1 MRVHF
6 ISFLLLQLICLNL
19 TVDLGT
25 YYKEYIESF
34 GYKLEENPVITD
46 DGYILSLWHLNPKF
60 PNGKTV
66 FFQHGFTCTA
76 WIFFHLGENSLPFY
90 LLKEGYDI
98 WLANNRGSYFS
109 PGHISKD
116 PKDPKSGYNNYSM
129 DDFVASDMPAMV
141 KYIKE
146 RTGAKK
152 MTFIGHSQGTTLFLM
167 AMMHDPI
174 FTEESFDNF
183 ISLGTVPNLAH
194 SKFLPIDILD
204 MIYDLLRRA
213 TFLQALNLPELLR
226 ELLATLAKEHPKVF
240 GKIFDTLA
248 SIYPSGRMDY
258 INIYNL
264 LYYFP
269 GGISKINLFHWS
281 QIHQMKK
288 LVYYNPNFHEEKT
301 AKEYNLENLKKW
313 KIKSLVTRSDDDSF
327 GSYQDVTDFYDAV
340 EDKSVIKLLELTSYG
355 HLDVLFA
362 ESAINDIF
370 KPIIEFIK

>member
-1 MRVHF
+1 MRVQF

-313 KIKSLVTRSDDDSF
+313 KIKSLVTRSDDDTF
-327 GSYQDVTDFYDAV
+327 GSYQDVTDFYDTV

>member
-1 MRVHF
+1 MRVQF

-46 DGYILSLWHLNPKF
+46 DGYILSLWHLNPKV

-66 FFQHGFTCTA
+66 FFQHGFTCSA

-98 WLANNRGSYFS
+98 WLANNRGNYFS
-109 PGHISKD
+109 PGHASKD

-167 AMMHDPI
+167 SVMHDPI

-194 SKFLPIDILD
+194 TKFLPIDILD
-204 MIYDLLRRA
+204 MIYDLLRKA

-226 ELLATLAKEHPKVF
+226 ELLATLAKEHPKIF
-240 GKIFDTLA
+240 GKIFDVLV
-248 SIYPSGRMDY
+248 SIRPSGRMDY

>member
-313 KIKSLVTRSDDDSF
+313 KIKSLVTRSDDDTF

-340 EDKSVIKLLELTSYG
+340 EDKSVIKLIELTSYG
-355 HLDVLFA
+355 HLDVIFA

-370 KPIIEFIK
+370 EPIIEFIK

>member
-1 MRVHF
+1 MRVQF

-313 KIKSLVTRSDDDSF
+313 KIKSLVTRSDDDTF

-340 EDKSVIKLLELTSYG
+340 EDKSVIKLIELTSYG

>member
-313 KIKSLVTRSDDDSF
+313 KIKSLVTRSDDDTF
-327 GSYQDVTDFYDAV
+327 GSYQDVTDFYDVV

>member
-313 KIKSLVTRSDDDSF
+313 KIKSLVTRSDDDTF

-340 EDKSVIKLLELTSYG
+340 EDKSVIKLIELTSYG

-370 KPIIEFIK
+370 EPIIEFIK

>member
-1 MRVHF
+1 MRVQF

-46 DGYILSLWHLNPKF
+46 DGYILSLWHLNPKV

-313 KIKSLVTRSDDDSF
+313 KIKSLVTRSDDDTF

>member
-34 GYKLEENPVITD
+34 GYKLEENQVITD

-66 FFQHGFTCTA
+66 FFQHGFTCSA

-313 KIKSLVTRSDDDSF
+313 KIKSLVTRSDDDTF

-340 EDKSVIKLLELTSYG
+340 EDKSVIKLIELTSYG

-370 KPIIEFIK
+370 EPIIEFIK

>member
-313 KIKSLVTRSDDDSF
+313 KIKSLFTRSDDDTF

-340 EDKSVIKLLELTSYG
+340 EDKSVIKLIELTSYG
-355 HLDVLFA
+355 HLDVIFA

-370 KPIIEFIK
+370 EPIIEFIK

>member
-1 MRVHF
+1 MRVQF

-204 MIYDLLRRA
+204 MIYELLRKA

-313 KIKSLVTRSDDDSF
+313 KIKSLVTRSDDDTF

>member
-258 INIYNL
+258 IYIYNL

-313 KIKSLVTRSDDDSF
+313 KIKSLVTRSDDDTF

>member
-1 MRVHF
+1 MRVQF

-167 AMMHDPI
+167 AVMHDPI

-313 KIKSLVTRSDDDSF
+313 KIKSLVTRSDDDTF

>member
-6 ISFLLLQLICLNL
+6 ISFLPLQLICLNL
-19 TVDLGT
+19 TVDIGT

-313 KIKSLVTRSDDDSF
+313 KIKSLVTRSDDDTF

-340 EDKSVIKLLELTSYG
+340 EDKSVIKLIELTSYG

>member
-1 MRVHF
+1 MRVRF

-313 KIKSLVTRSDDDSF
+313 KIKSLVTRSDDDTF

>member
-313 KIKSLVTRSDDDSF
+313 KIKSLVTRSDDDTF

-370 KPIIEFIK
+370 EPIIEFIK

>member
-167 AMMHDPI
+167 AVMHDPI

-313 KIKSLVTRSDDDSF
+313 KIKSLVTRSDDDTF

>member
-1 MRVHF
+1 MRVQF

-313 KIKSLVTRSDDDSF
+313 KIKSLVTRSDDDTF

-362 ESAINDIF
+362 ESAINDIV

>member
-288 LVYYNPNFHEEKT
+288 LVYYNPNFYEEKT

-313 KIKSLVTRSDDDSF
+313 KIKSLVTRSDDDTF

>member
-167 AMMHDPI
+167 AMMHDSI

-313 KIKSLVTRSDDDSF
+313 KIKSLVTRSDDDTF

>member
-313 KIKSLVTRSDDDSF
+313 KIKSLVTRSDDDTF

-340 EDKSVIKLLELTSYG
+340 EDKSVIKLIELTSYG

>member
-46 DGYILSLWHLNPKF
+46 DGYILSLWHLHPKF

-313 KIKSLVTRSDDDSF
+313 KIKSLVTRSDDDTF

>member
-1 MRVHF
+1 
-6 ISFLLLQLICLNL
+6 LICLNL

-226 ELLATLAKEHPKVF
+226 ELLATLAKEHPKIF
-240 GKIFDTLA
+240 GKIFQNSKFSRNVRDLFSSEFTQ
-248 SIYPSGRMDY
+248 Y
-258 INIYNL
+258 YNKNRL
-264 LYYFP
+264 NTKLKSL
-269 GGISKINLFHWS
+269 ISK
-281 QIHQMKK
+281 
-288 LVYYNPNFHEEKT
+288 E
-301 AKEYNLENLKKW
+301 
-313 KIKSLVTRSDDDSF
+313 KSLN
-327 GSYQDVTDFYDAV
+327 
-340 EDKSVIKLLELTSYG
+340 KK
-355 HLDVLFA
+355 
-362 ESAINDIF
+362 
-370 KPIIEFIK
+370 

>member
-1 MRVHF
+1 MRVQF

-313 KIKSLVTRSDDDSF
+313 KIKSLVTRSDDDTF

>member
-1 MRVHF
+1 MRVQF

-60 PNGKTV
+60 SNGKTV

-313 KIKSLVTRSDDDSF
+313 KIKSLVTRSDDDTF

-340 EDKSVIKLLELTSYG
+340 EDKSVIKLIELTSYG

-370 KPIIEFIK
+370 EPIIEFIK

>member
-313 KIKSLVTRSDDDSF
+313 KIKSLVTRSDDDTF
-327 GSYQDVTDFYDAV
+327 GSYQDVTDFYDAI

>member
-1 MRVHF
+1 MRVQF

-116 PKDPKSGYNNYSM
+116 PRDPKSGYNNYSM

-313 KIKSLVTRSDDDSF
+313 KIKSLVTRSDDDTF

>member
-1 MRVHF
+1 MRVQF

-167 AMMHDPI
+167 AVMHDPI

-204 MIYDLLRRA
+204 MIYELLRRA

-313 KIKSLVTRSDDDSF
+313 KIKSLVTRSDDDTF

>member
-313 KIKSLVTRSDDDSF
+313 KIKSLVTRSDDDTF

>member
-129 DDFVASDMPAMV
+129 DDFVASDMPSMV

-313 KIKSLVTRSDDDSF
+313 KIKSLVTRSDDDTF

>member
-313 KIKSLVTRSDDDSF
+313 KIKSLVTRSDDDTF

-340 EDKSVIKLLELTSYG
+340 EDKTVIKLLELTSYG

>member
-313 KIKSLVTRSDDDSF
+313 KIKSLVTRSDDDTF
-327 GSYQDVTDFYDAV
+327 GSYQDITDFYDAV

>member
-1 MRVHF
+1 MRVQF

-66 FFQHGFTCTA
+66 FFQHGFTCSA

-313 KIKSLVTRSDDDSF
+313 KIKSLVTRSDDDTF

>member
-258 INIYNL
+258 IYIYNL

-313 KIKSLVTRSDDDSF
+313 KIKSLVTRSDDDTF

-340 EDKSVIKLLELTSYG
+340 EDKSVIKLIELTSYG

>member
-1 MRVHF
+1 MA
-6 ISFLLLQLICLNL
+6 
-19 TVDLGT
+19 DG
-25 YYKEYIESF
+25 
-34 GYKLEENPVITD
+34 LEPRNSV
-46 DGYILSLWHLNPKF
+46 F
-60 PNGKTV
+60 VPNGKTV

-269 GGISKINLFHWS
+269 GGISKINLLHWS

-301 AKEYNLENLKKW
+301 AKEYNLKNLKKW
-313 KIKSLVTRSDDDSF
+313 KIKSLVTRSDDDTF

>member
-204 MIYDLLRRA
+204 MIYELLRRA

-313 KIKSLVTRSDDDSF
+313 KIKSLVTRSDDDTF

>member
-1 MRVHF
+1 MRVQF